1 MKSKDP
7 QPMPEEL
14 MSELY
19 GLRLLVFIETGPQ
32 SNQYNQILLDK
43 ETFKRVSFAITPQIE
58 GPEDTIVTTSFP
70 VPCSKEVYTLPDLQQ
85 IHDTPE
91 LPVKRLRRT

>member
-1 MKSKDP
+1 
-7 QPMPEEL
+7 
-14 MSELY
+14 
-19 GLRLLVFIETGPQ
+19 
-32 SNQYNQILLDK
+32 
-43 ETFKRVSFAITPQIE
+43 
-58 GPEDTIVTTSFP
+58 